1 MLPVCK
7 YAILILIISI
17 LLLHFR
23 LSSPAN
29 IHQRL
34 LQFLRPEGMSILIVL
49 SMYSNHYTQQVYT
62 CKFKRLYITSYFFL
76 FSPPVSLFLSLSLP
90 FSFYLSIFL
99 SISLTLQLVLIY
111 RSVYFI
117 TGQACEVS
125 FFYVNTSLTWL
136 RTGLTMYVCMYI
148 YIILNYKG
156 IATYMYVPK
165 EVIKVKIMSS
175 SILG

>member
-23 LSSPAN
+23 LPSPAN

-62 CKFKRLYITSYFFL
+62 CKFKRLFITSYFFL

-90 FSFYLSIFL
+90 LSFYLSLFL
-99 SISLTLQLVLIY
+99 SLSFSIYLPHSPAGAYLLECILHYRASLWGILFL
-111 RSVYFI
+111 
-117 TGQACEVS
+117 CE
-125 FFYVNTSLTWL
+125 Y
-136 RTGLTMYVCMYI
+136 
-148 YIILNYKG
+148 
-156 IATYMYVPK
+156 
-165 EVIKVKIMSS
+165 
-175 SILG
+175 

>member
-62 CKFKRLYITSYFFL
+62 CKFKCLYITSYSFSSLPLSLSSSL
-76 FSPPVSLFLSLSLP
+76 FLFLSLSISLSFCLSPSLSSWCLSTGVYTSLQGKPVRYP
-90 FSFYLSIFL
+90 FSMWI
-99 SISLTLQLVLIY
+99 LVWHD
-111 RSVYFI
+111 
-117 TGQACEVS
+117 CE
-125 FFYVNTSLTWL
+125 LAWQ
-136 RTGLTMYVCMYI
+136 CMYACTFTL
-148 YIILNYKG
+148 YWIIKALQH
-156 IATYMYVPK
+156 TCMCQRR
-165 EVIKVKIMSS
+165 
-175 SILG
+175 